1 MSKHNRGGIAQGVS
15 YTVHQVNTLS
25 EEEVKS
31 LYGIELLEG
40 GKVFDP
46 TYNQEFDSVGEWA
59 EFCANEDMTEY
70 DEHFSYDDA
79 EYYD

>member
-1 MSKHNRGGIAQGVS
+1 MSKHNHGGFAQDVA
-15 YTVHQVNTLS
+15 YTVHQVDTLS

-31 LYGIELLEG
+31 LYGIERLAD

-46 TYNQEFDSVGEWA
+46 TYNQEFDTVGEWA

-70 DEHFSYDDA
+70 DEHFSYED
-79 EYYD
+79 EGYS